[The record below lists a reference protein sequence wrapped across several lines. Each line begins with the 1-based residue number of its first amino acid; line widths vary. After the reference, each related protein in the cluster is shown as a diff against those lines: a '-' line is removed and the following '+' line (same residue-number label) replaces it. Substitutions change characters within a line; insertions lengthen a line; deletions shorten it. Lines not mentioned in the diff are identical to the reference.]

1 MTEYL
6 ILSLNRAL
14 PLVWEYN
21 RQITFNLTFSR
32 TWGNLPRSVRAR
44 TTSGGLGGPSFTID
58 STTKRIFR
66 TFGTPP
72 QPSVTGVTR
81 ISRPKL
87 YRTAFTLGS
96 WTGNPQFRI
105 DLHYANP
112 NDTPGQYITSFTPT
126 VTDLGSGNRAVY
138 VDWGNP
144 PSAFS
149 GYDLDWD
156 TKYAIVL
163 VPLVA
168 DANNRATATSYG
180 TLATDPIPPRKC
192 GYSTDNGTTWT
203 FVRDPNNPNYNF
215 DWTNAWGTLNYVSV
229 GVTWFYESEVSIPV
243 AKSSEAFR
251 SYFNG
256 WVSRSTRPSGFNQ
269 QDIINGVVNPAAGT
283 EIRFT
288 DAYTH
293 IVRAWTTADVAGFTQ
308 TDVAS
313 FIWRY
318 DINPVTV
325 DMFYASEA
333 YLQRIDFLGASTT
346 TSSVRLNDSYEQEF
360 RGAGGTS
367 ITFDPPVL
375 FWKAEVLSGAV
386 RLRALVFE

>member
-32 TWGNLPRSVRAR
+32 TYGSIPRSVRQR
-44 TTSGGLGGPSFTID
+44 QTSISGYTTISLD
-58 STTKRIFR
+58 SSAKRLFRIFSIPS
-66 TFGTPP
+66 PP
-72 QPSVTGVTR
+72 PIMGVTNVGKPR
-81 ISRPKL
+81 L
-87 YRTAFTLGS
+87 YRTAFSLTN

-112 NDTPGQYITSFTPT
+112 DDTPGEYITSFTPT
-126 VTDLGSGNRAVY
+126 VYDHGSGQKSVY

-144 PSAFS
+144 PSAFL
-149 GYDLDWD
+149 GYELDWD

-163 VPLVA
+163 VPTVA
-168 DANNRATATSYG
+168 DANNKADALRATLSSD
-180 TLATDPIPPRKC
+180 DPFPPCKI
-192 GYSTDNGTTWT
+192 GYSTNGGASWT
-203 FVRDPNNPNYNF
+203 FVSGTY
-215 DWTNAWGTLNYVSV
+215 DWRVLSGPPANVAVGIAWY
-229 GVTWFYESEVSIPV
+229 YESAVTIPV

-256 WVSRSTRPSGFNQ
+256 WVSKTALPAGFNRLQ
-269 QDIINGVVNPAAGT
+269 ENINGVTDLTAGR
-283 EIRFT
+283 EVALT
-288 DAYTH
+288 DSYTH
-293 IVRAWTTADVAGFTQ
+293 IVRFYTTTDVAGFTQ
-308 TDVAS
+308 TDEAS

-318 DINPVTV
+318 DINPVTI

-333 YLQRIDFLGASTT
+333 YLQRIDFLTDG
-346 TSSVRLNDSYEQEF
+346 SSVRLNDSYEQEF
-360 RGAGGTS
+360 SGNAGQS
-367 ITFDPPVL
+367 VTFDPPIL
-375 FWKAEVLSGAV
+375 FWKAQVLSGSV

>member
-21 RQITFNLTFSR
+21 RAITFNLTFSR
-32 TWGNLPRSVRAR
+32 TYGSIPQSVRAR
-44 TTSGGLGGPSFTID
+44 DAGSGSAGSSFTID
-58 STTKRIFR
+58 STAKRIFR
-66 TFGTPP
+66 VFGTPP
-72 QPSVTGVTR
+72 PPSISGIKGV
-81 ISRPKL
+81 SRPRL
-87 YRTAFTLGS
+87 YRTAFTLSS
-96 WTGNPQFRI
+96 WTGTPQFRI

-112 NDTPGQYITSFTPT
+112 DDTPGQYITSFAPS
-126 VTDLGSGNRAVY
+126 VYDHGSGVRTVY
-138 VDWGNP
+138 VDWGDP

-149 GYDLDWD
+149 GYELNWN

-168 DANNRATATSYG
+168 DANNKATAGSRGST
-180 TLATDPIPPRKC
+180 ATDPIPPRKC
-192 GYSTDNGTTWT
+192 GYSTDSGTTWT
-203 FVRDPNNPNYNF
+203 FITGSAQF
-215 DWTNAWGTLNYVSV
+215 DWANTLSTLNYVSV
-229 GVTWFYESEVSIPV
+229 GVAFYYESEVSIPV

-256 WVSRSTRPSGFNQ
+256 WSSRTTLPSSFNLW
-269 QDIINGVVNPAAGT
+269 QDIINGVTNPTAGT
-283 EIRFT
+283 EVRFT
-288 DAYTH
+288 DSYTH
-293 IVRAWTTADVAGFTQ
+293 LIRFWTTADVAGFTQ
-308 TDVAS
+308 TDTAS
-313 FIWRY
+313 FKWQY

-360 RGAGGTS
+360 SGAGGTS
-367 ITFDPPVL
+367 ITFDPPIL
-375 FWKAEVLSGAV
+375 WWKAQVTSGAV
-386 RLRALVFE
+386 RLSALVFE

>member
-21 RQITFNLTFSR
+21 RQIAFNLTFSR
-32 TWGNLPRSVRAR
+32 TYSNIPMSIRVRQA
-44 TTSGGLGGPSFTID
+44 TGTSSGTFRLD
-58 STTKRIFR
+58 STAKRVFRIFK
-66 TFGTPP
+66 TPP
-72 QPSVTGVTR
+72 QPSISYVTKIIKPR
-81 ISRPKL
+81 L
-87 YRTAFTLGS
+87 YRTAFMLVSLSGT
-96 WTGNPQFRI
+96 PQFRI

-112 NDTPGQYITSFTPT
+112 NDTPGEYITSFTPT
-126 VTDLGSGNRAVY
+126 VRYETGGVY
-138 VDWGNP
+138 SVYLDWGDP
-144 PSAFS
+144 PNAFS
-149 GYDLDWD
+149 GYELDWD

-163 VPLVA
+163 VPTFA
-168 DANNRATATSYG
+168 DVSNRADVQYTS
-180 TLATDPIPPRKC
+180 LSTDPLPPSRV
-192 GYSTDNGTTWT
+192 GYSTDGGASWTVVSGT
-203 FVRDPNNPNYNF
+203 Y
-215 DWTNAWGTLNYVSV
+215 DWRTASVSPTNVSV
-229 GVTWFYESEVSIPV
+229 GIAFYYESEASIPV

-256 WVSRSTRPSGFNQ
+256 WVSRTTLPSGFNLMAEN
-269 QDIINGVVNPAAGT
+269 INGVTNLTAGT

-293 IVRAWTTADVAGFTQ
+293 SLRFWTSADIAGFTQ

-333 YLQRIDFLGASTT
+333 YLQRIDFLANG
-346 TSSVRLNDSYEQEF
+346 SSVRLNDSYEQEF
-360 RGAGGTS
+360 SGNSGQS
-367 ITFDPPVL
+367 VTFDPPIL
-375 FWKAEVLSGAV
+375 WWKAQVLSGAV

>member
-32 TWGNLPRSVRAR
+32 TYGSIPQSVRMRQA
-44 TTSGGLGGPSFTID
+44 GGGAGGPSLTLD
-58 STTKRIFR
+58 STAKRLFR
-66 TFGTPP
+66 LFSTPP

-81 ISRPKL
+81 ISKPRL

-112 NDTPGQYITSFTPT
+112 DDTPGQYITSFTPSAHDHGYNIRT
-126 VTDLGSGNRAVY
+126 VY

-144 PSAFS
+144 PNAFS
-149 GYDLDWD
+149 GYELDWG

-163 VPLVA
+163 VPIVA
-168 DANNRATATSYG
+168 DANNKATAGSWGLTG
-180 TLATDPIPPRKC
+180 PDPLIIRRC
-192 GYSTDNGTTWT
+192 GYSTDSGQTWI
-203 FVRDPNNPNYNF
+203 FVTGGYQY
-215 DWTNAWGTLNYVSV
+215 DWACNWSGLNYASV
-229 GVTWFYESEVSIPV
+229 GVAWYYESEVTIPV

-256 WVSRSTRPSGFNQ
+256 WASRTTPPSGFTIW
-269 QDIINGVVNPAAGT
+269 QDIINGVTNPATGT

-288 DAYTH
+288 DSYTH
-293 IVRAWTTADVAGFTQ
+293 LIRFWTTADVAGFTES
-308 TDVAS
+308 DVAS
-313 FIWRY
+313 FKWQY
-318 DINPVTV
+318 DINPVTI
-325 DMFYASEA
+325 DMFYLSEA
-333 YLQRIDFLGASTT
+333 YLQRIDFLANG
-346 TSSVRLNDSYEQEF
+346 SSVRLNDSYEQEF
-360 RGAGGTS
+360 SGNSGQS
-367 ITFDPPVL
+367 VTFDPPIL
-375 FWKAEVLSGAV
+375 FWKAQVLSGAV
-386 RLRALVFE
+386 RLSALVFE

>member
-32 TWGNLPRSVRAR
+32 TYSNIPQSVRAR
-44 TTSGGLGGPSFTID
+44 NAGGGLVGPSFTID
-58 STTKRIFR
+58 STAKRIFR
-66 TFGTPP
+66 IFGTPP
-72 QPSVTGVTR
+72 QPSVSGVKN
-81 ISRPKL
+81 ISKPRL
-87 YRTAFTLGS
+87 YRTGFTLSS

-112 NDTPGQYITSFTPT
+112 DDTPGQYITSFTPL
-126 VTDLGSGNRAVY
+126 VHDHGSNVRTVY

-149 GYDLDWD
+149 GYELDWD
-156 TKYAIVL
+156 TKYAIML
-163 VPLVA
+163 VPTS
-168 DANNRATATSYG
+168 ANTSNRATAGSRG
-180 TLATDPIPPRKC
+180 SMATDPVPPRKC
-192 GYSTDNGTTWT
+192 GYTTDSGTTWT
-203 FVRDPNNPNYNF
+203 FVTASDPRYHM
-215 DWTNAWGTLNYVSV
+215 DWINSLGTLNYVSV
-229 GVTWFYESEVSIPV
+229 GIAWYYESEVSIPV

-256 WVSRSTRPSGFNQ
+256 WVSRTTLPSGFNLW
-269 QDIINGVVNPAAGT
+269 QDIINGVTNPTAGT
-283 EIRFT
+283 EVRFT

-293 IVRAWTTADVAGFTQ
+293 VVRAWTTADVSGFTQ
-308 TDVAS
+308 TDTAS
-313 FIWRY
+313 FRWHY
-318 DINPVTV
+318 DINPVTI

-333 YLQRIDFLGASTT
+333 YLQRIDFLANG
-346 TSSVRLNDSYEQEF
+346 SSVRLNDSYEQEF
-360 RGAGGTS
+360 SGNAGAS
-367 ITFDPPVL
+367 LTFDPPIL
-375 FWKAEVLSGAV
+375 WWKAQVLSGAV

>member
-32 TWGNLPRSVRAR
+32 TYGSIPLSIHSRVA
-44 TTSGGLGGPSFTID
+44 SGSLFNPFTLD

-66 TFGTPP
+66 VFGTPP
-72 QPSVTGVTR
+72 QPSVTSITR
-81 ISRPKL
+81 IIRPKL
-87 YRTAFTLGS
+87 YRTAFTLRS

-112 NDTPGQYITSFTPT
+112 DDTPGQYITSFTPS
-126 VTDLGSGNRAVY
+126 VYDHGSGTRTVY

-149 GYDLDWD
+149 GYELEWE

-163 VPLVA
+163 VPIVA
-168 DANNRATATSYG
+168 NSNNYAVAHITNQVSG
-180 TLATDPIPPRKC
+180 TVVLPPRKC
-192 GYSTDNGTTWT
+192 GYSTNSGTSWT
-203 FVRDPNNPNYNF
+203 FVSGTNPDWNN
-215 DWTNAWGTLNYVSV
+215 DASALNNITV
-229 GVTWFYESEVSIPV
+229 GVAWYYESEVTIPV

-256 WVSRSTRPSGFNQ
+256 WVSRTTLPSGFNLWRE
-269 QDIINGVVNPAAGT
+269 DINGVTNLTAGT

-288 DAYTH
+288 DVYTH
-293 IVRAWTTADVAGFTQ
+293 SLRFYTTADVAGFTQ
-308 TDVAS
+308 TDTAQ

-318 DINPVTV
+318 DINPVTI

-333 YLQRIDFLGASTT
+333 YLQRIDFLANG
-346 TSSVRLNDSYEQEF
+346 SSVRLNDSYEQEF
-360 RGAGGTS
+360 SGNSGQS
-367 ITFDPPVL
+367 VTFDPPVL
-375 FWKAEVLSGAV
+375 WWKAQVLSGAV
-386 RLRALVFE
+386 RLSALVFE

>member
-32 TWGNLPRSVRAR
+32 TYGSIPQSVRMRQA
-44 TTSGGLGGPSFTID
+44 GGGAGGPSFTLD
-58 STTKRIFR
+58 STAKRLFR
-66 TFGTPP
+66 LFSTPP

-81 ISRPKL
+81 ISKPRL

-112 NDTPGQYITSFTPT
+112 DDTPGQYITSFTPSAHDHGYNVRT
-126 VTDLGSGNRAVY
+126 VY

-144 PSAFS
+144 PNAFS
-149 GYDLDWD
+149 GYELDWG

-163 VPLVA
+163 VPIVA
-168 DANNRATATSYG
+168 NANNKATAGSWGLTG
-180 TLATDPIPPRKC
+180 PDPLIIRRC
-192 GYSTDNGTTWT
+192 GYSTDSGQTWI
-203 FVRDPNNPNYNF
+203 FVTGGYQY
-215 DWTNAWGTLNYVSV
+215 DWACNWSGLNYASV
-229 GVTWFYESEVSIPV
+229 GVAWYYESEVTIPV

-256 WVSRSTRPSGFNQ
+256 WASRTTPPSGFTIW
-269 QDIINGVVNPAAGT
+269 QDIINGVTNPATGT

-288 DAYTH
+288 DSYTH
-293 IVRAWTTADVAGFTQ
+293 LIRFWTTADVAGFTES
-308 TDVAS
+308 DVAS
-313 FIWRY
+313 FKWQY
-318 DINPVTV
+318 DINPVTI
-325 DMFYASEA
+325 DMFYLSEA
-333 YLQRIDFLGASTT
+333 YLQRIDFLANG
-346 TSSVRLNDSYEQEF
+346 SSVRLNDSYEQEF
-360 RGAGGTS
+360 SGNSGQS
-367 ITFDPPVL
+367 VTFDPPIL
-375 FWKAEVLSGAV
+375 FWKAQVLSGAV
-386 RLRALVFE
+386 RLSALVFE

>member
-32 TWGNLPRSVRAR
+32 TYSNIPQSQRAR
-44 TTSGGLGGPSFTID
+44 ASGAVVGGSFTID
-58 STTKRIFR
+58 STAKRLFR
-66 TFGTPP
+66 VFGTPP
-72 QPSVTGVTR
+72 QPSVSGVTR

-87 YRTAFTLGS
+87 YRTAFTLSS

-112 NDTPGQYITSFTPT
+112 DDTPGQRITSFTPT
-126 VTDLGSGNRAVY
+126 VADLGSGNRAVY

-163 VPLVA
+163 VPTAA
-168 DANNRATATSYG
+168 DANNKATATSLG
-180 TLATDPIPPRKC
+180 STSDPIPPRKC
-192 GYSTDNGTTWT
+192 GYSTDGGTTWT
-203 FVRDPNNPNYNF
+203 FVTKSGYNM
-215 DWTNAWGTLNYVSV
+215 DWENSWSTLNYVTV
-229 GVTWFYESEVSIPV
+229 GIAFYYESEVSIPV

-256 WVSRSTRPSGFNQ
+256 WSSRTTLPSGFNRW

-283 EIRFT
+283 EVRFT
-288 DAYTH
+288 DSYTH
-293 IVRAWTTADVAGFTQ
+293 AVRFYTTADVAGFTQ
-308 TDVAS
+308 TDTAS

-333 YLQRIDFLGASTT
+333 YLQRIDFLANG
-346 TSSVRLNDSYEQEF
+346 SSVRLNDSYEQEF
-360 RGAGGTS
+360 SGNAGAS
-367 ITFDPPVL
+367 LTFDPPIL
-375 FWKAEVLSGAV
+375 WWKAQVLSGAV

>member
-6 ILSLNRAL
+6 ILSLIRAL

-21 RQITFNLTFSR
+21 RQITFSLTFSR
-32 TWGNLPRSVRAR
+32 TYGSIPQSVRAR
-44 TTSGGLGGPSFTID
+44 NAGAGTAGPSFTID
-58 STTKRIFR
+58 STAKRIFR

-72 QPSVTGVTR
+72 QPSVSGVKN
-81 ISRPKL
+81 ISKPRL
-87 YRTAFTLGS
+87 YRIGFTLGS

-112 NDTPGQYITSFTPT
+112 DDTPGQYITSFTPS
-126 VTDLGSGNRAVY
+126 VYDHGSGIRTVY
-138 VDWGNP
+138 ADWGNP

-149 GYDLDWD
+149 GYELDWD
-156 TKYAIVL
+156 TNYAIVL
-163 VPLVA
+163 VPTVA
-168 DANNRATATSYG
+168 DASNKATANSIG
-180 TLATDPIPPRKC
+180 TTAADPIPPRKC
-192 GYSTDNGTTWT
+192 GYSTNSGTTWT
-203 FVRDPNNPNYNF
+203 FITSGSTLF
-215 DWTNAWGTLNYVSV
+215 DWQNSWGTLNYTSV
-229 GVTWFYESEVSIPV
+229 GVAWYYESEATVPV

-256 WVSRSTRPSGFNQ
+256 WASRTTPPSGFNLW
-269 QDIINGVVNPAAGT
+269 QDIINGVTNPTAGT

-293 IVRAWTTADVAGFTQ
+293 LIRFYTTANVAGFTQ
-308 TDVAS
+308 NDTAS
-313 FIWRY
+313 FRWHY
-318 DINPVTV
+318 DINPVTI

-333 YLQRIDFLGASTT
+333 YLQRIDFLGSSST

-360 RGAGGTS
+360 GGAGGTS
-367 ITFDPPVL
+367 ITFDPPIL
-375 FWKAEVLSGAV
+375 FWKAQVLSGAV